1 MPAILPPLPAVP
13 VPMATV
19 VSAPTGIPRPR
30 HDVRHPGRDV
40 LVASRAHVVLLG
52 GGTTDVPHEK
62 WFAIGPA
69 RPWYRL
75 GAEER
80 ASIAR

>member
-1 MPAILPPLPAVP
+1 M
-13 VPMATV
+13 
-19 VSAPTGIPRPR
+19 
-30 HDVRHPGRDV
+30 
-40 LVASRAHVVLLG
+40 VASRTHVILLG

-75 GAEER
+75 RAEER
-80 ASIAR
+80 ASIARQGARLLTNSAVAAWH